1 MDAVLSRQA
10 EYGLRVVLDKCQLFK
25 DRVSICG
32 PEIDR
37 YGLHKTQKKIEPV
50 VNALQPTNV
59 SELRSLLGIVSNMH
73 FSYQTYPP
81 NFIHCTDYL
90 RMTPSDIAQKTMT
103 MFQNGEEA
111 HYIE

>member
-1 MDAVLSRQA
+1 MYIELLLHYRFGSVHLDAVLSRQA
-10 EYGLRVVLDKCQLFK
+10 EHGLRVDLDKCQFFK
-25 DRVSICG
+25 DRVSLCG

-73 FSYQTYPP
+73 FLTKPINRTSSIVQIT
-81 NFIHCTDYL
+81 
-90 RMTPSDIAQKTMT
+90 
-103 MFQNGEEA
+103 
-111 HYIE
+111 